1 MSEALPAQAQVVV
14 IGAGVTGCSA
24 AYHLTRLGVK
34 DVVVIERHQL
44 GCGTTWH
51 SAGNITLLESL
62 PSLMALFRRTRRM
75 IPELEKEAGQSVG
88 WRNCGRVVLARSEA
102 RLDDLRRIRSLGRV
116 MGVEVEIIGP
126 EEVKKKF
133 PLMRTD
139 DLVGAAWSPGDGRVN
154 PTDITAAYMRV
165 ARQRGARLVE
175 DTKVT
180 GFAVEGGR
188 VTGVETDKGNISCES
203 VVLAAGLWS
212 RRIGAMAGVRVPLYA
227 AEHFYVLTKPI
238 PGVTPDLPVF
248 RDPDALIYGR
258 EEVGGLLVGCFDRGA
273 KPLPL
278 EDLPEDFAFG
288 LLSEDWDQFG
298 PYMPG
303 AIERIPALETAEIRT
318 LLNGPESFT
327 PDGLP
332 LIGPAPGLEGF
343 WVAAGMNSG
352 GITASSSGAV
362 VAEWLVEGESE
373 IDTTAM
379 DLRRFAP
386 AQNGERFLKA
396 RVSEL
401 PSFHFDIHSPG
412 HDFQT
417 GRGLR
422 RSPLHDRM
430 AAAGAVFAAATGY
443 ERPVWFETGTAEGWE
458 ACLAEELAAAAE
470 DVALFDLSSI
480 TKLVLT
486 GPDTSAVLTA
496 LAGTAPPDGL
506 ATSLVMTNGRGGI
519 EAAPMA
525 VPWDGGRLLLDL
537 PEQLVRLPDWI
548 ARNRPADSRCACI
561 DLTGGLALI
570 GLQGPKA
577 GELLAATGAGRDGMT
592 LGESRMIEIG
602 YTTGRLVRLGA
613 GDDAWLLILPAE
625 MAVCA
630 HEALTEAGGTAGDG
644 FGLRHA
650 GHLAAEALRL
660 DAGRPA
666 WGLDFGPKVTAAE
679 AGLAPADGRGRALRA
694 FSFPAESA
702 KPMGAE
708 PILKDGKPA
717 GLVSSAAWLP
727 TSGRAVVMGLV
738 PKNSGEDGWTI
749 DLRGE
754 EIALRPHPA
763 GGAES

>member
-1 MSEALPAQAQVVV
+1 MSEAFPSQAQVVV

-34 DVVVIERHQL
+34 DVVVIERDRL

-62 PSLMALFRRTRRM
+62 PAAMALFRRTRDT
-75 IPELEKEAGQSVG
+75 IPDLEREAGQSIG

-116 MGVEVEIIGP
+116 IGVDIEIIDP
-126 EEVKKKF
+126 AEVKRKF

-154 PTDITAAYMRV
+154 PTDITSAYMRV

-180 GFAVEGGR
+180 GFAIENDR
-188 VTGVETDKGNISCES
+188 VTGVETDKGRIACES

-212 RRIGAMAGVRVPLYA
+212 RRIGAMAGIRVPLYA
-227 AEHFYVLTKPI
+227 TEHFYILTKPI
-238 PGVTPDLPVF
+238 DGVTPDLPVF

-273 KPLPL
+273 KALPL
-278 EDLPEDFAFG
+278 EALPEDFSFG
-288 LLSEDWDQFG
+288 LLPEDWDQFG

-332 LIGPAPGLEGF
+332 LIGPAPGLAGF
-343 WVAAGMNSG
+343 WVAAGMNSSG
-352 GITASSSGAV
+352 VTSSASGAV
-362 VAEWLVEGESE
+362 VAEWLVEGEAE

-379 DLRRFAP
+379 DIRRFAP
-386 AQNGERFLKA
+386 VQSGERFLRE
-396 RVSEL
+396 RVSEM
-401 PSFHFDIHSPG
+401 PSFHFDIHGPG
-412 HDFQT
+412 HDFKT

-422 RSPLHDRM
+422 RSPLHERM
-430 AAAGAVFAAATGY
+430 ASAGAVFSAVAGY
-443 ERPVWFETGTAEGWE
+443 ERPVWFEAGAGEGWE
-458 ACLAEELAAAAE
+458 ACLGEELAAAATG
-470 DVALFDLSSI
+470 VALFDLSSM
-480 TKLVLT
+480 TKLALT
-486 GPDTSAVLTA
+486 GTDASAVLA
-496 LAGTAPPDGL
+496 GLAGGASAEGL
-506 ATSLVMTNGRGGI
+506 ASGVLMTNARGGI
-519 EAAPMA
+519 EAAPM
-525 VPWDGGRLLLDL
+525 VLPWEGGHLLLDL

-548 ARNRPADSRCACI
+548 VRNRAAGSRCLCT
-561 DLTGGLALI
+561 DMTGGLALI
-570 GLQGPKA
+570 GLQGPQA
-577 GELLAATGAGRDGMT
+577 GALLSAAGALWGGMT
-592 LGESRMIEIG
+592 AGQSRPVEIG
-602 YTTGRLVRLGA
+602 YAAARLVNLGA
-613 GDDAWLLILPAE
+613 GDDSWLLILPAE

-630 HEALTEAGGTAGDG
+630 HDALVLAGDG
-644 FGLRHA
+644 LGLRHA

-660 DAGRPA
+660 EAGRPA
-666 WGLDFGPKVTAAE
+666 WGLDFGPTVTAAE
-679 AGLAPADGRGRALRA
+679 IGLAPPAGRSRALRT
-694 FSFPAESA
+694 FSFRANGT

-708 PILKDGKPA
+708 PILKDGVPV
-717 GLVSSAAWLP
+717 GLTSSAAWLP
-727 TSGRAVVMGLV
+727 ASGTALVMGLV
-738 PKNSGEDGWTI
+738 AGDGDEGWAI

-754 EIALRPHPA
+754 EIALQPHRPNE
-763 GGAES
+763 GAA

>member
-1 MSEALPAQAQVVV
+1 MSEALPSQAQVVV

-34 DVVVIERHQL
+34 DVVVVERHQL

-62 PSLMALFRRTRRM
+62 PSLMALFRRTHGM
-75 IPELEKEAGQSVG
+75 IPDLEREAGQSVG
-88 WRNCGRVVLARSEA
+88 WRNCGRIVLARSEA

-116 MGVEVEIIGP
+116 VGVEVEIIGP
-126 EEVKKKF
+126 EEVKRKF

-175 DTKVT
+175 ETKVT
-180 GFAVEGGR
+180 GFRMAGGR
-188 VTGVETDKGNISCES
+188 VTGVETDKGEIACES

-212 RRIGAMAGVRVPLYA
+212 RRIGAMARVDVPLYA
-227 AEHFYVLTKPI
+227 VEHFYILTKPI
-238 PGVTPDLPVF
+238 PGVTPELPVF

-273 KPLPL
+273 KPLSL
-278 EDLPEDFAFG
+278 EALPEDFAFG
-288 LLSEDWDQFG
+288 LMPEDWDQFG

-332 LIGPAPGLEGF
+332 LIGPAPGLAGF

-379 DLRRFAP
+379 DIRRFGP
-386 AQNGERFLKA
+386 AHNNERFLKA

-401 PSFHFDIHSPG
+401 PSFHFDIHGPG
-412 HDFQT
+412 HDFKT

-422 RSPLHDRM
+422 RSPLHDAM
-430 AAAGAVFAAATGY
+430 ARAGAVFSAAAGY
-443 ERPVWFETGTAEGWE
+443 ERPVWFETASAQGWE
-458 ACLAEELAAAAE
+458 ACLAEELAAGAE
-470 DVALFDLSSI
+470 GAALFDLSSL
-480 TKLVLT
+480 TKIALA
-486 GPDTSAVLTA
+486 GPDSSAVLGE
-496 LAGTAPPDGL
+496 LAGAVPPGAP
-506 ATSLVMTNGRGGI
+506 ATGVVMANGRGGV

-525 VPWDGGRLLLDL
+525 LPWENGEWLLLDM

-548 ARNRPADSRCACI
+548 ARNRPADARCVCT
-561 DLTGGLALI
+561 DLTGGLALL
-570 GLQGPKA
+570 GLQGPQT
-577 GELLAATGAGRDGMT
+577 GELLDLAGVVRAGMRPGEMRAVEVGYATGQLLCLSAAHDG
-592 LGESRMIEIG
+592 
-602 YTTGRLVRLGA
+602 
-613 GDDAWLLILPAE
+613 WLLVLPAE
-625 MAVCA
+625 MAAGA
-630 HEALTEAGGTAGDG
+630 HEALCAAGAGR
-644 FGLRHA
+644 GLRHA
-650 GHLAAEALRL
+650 GHLAAEAMRL
-660 DAGRPA
+660 TAGRPA
-666 WGLDFGPKVTAAE
+666 WGVDIGPDVTAAE
-679 AGLAPADGRGRALRA
+679 AGLAPAGERSRALRT
-694 FSFPAESA
+694 FSFAVKGERPA
-702 KPMGAE
+702 GAE
-708 PILKDGKPA
+708 PILKDGEPA

-727 TSGRAVVMGLV
+727 ASRQALVMGLV
-738 PKNSGEDGWTI
+738 KGEGDTGWAI

-754 EIALRPHPA
+754 EIPLRPHSP
-763 GGAES
+763 GGAGP